1 MTKNRLP
8 AALSLLQWVLGLVIM
23 EASLRFAFS
32 HAAARDFARTGLP
45 DFIRLALAL
54 AEIVAVL
61 LFLIPHATQVGGRT
75 LIAVLAFAVLLHLLH
90 AWYDVGTL
98 VVYAAATWAVMA
110 GKPRPTCDQEPT

>member
-75 LIAVLAFAVLLHLLH
+75 LIAVLAFALLWF
-90 AWYDVGTL
+90 AVPETL
-98 VVYAAATWAVMA
+98 SDTVAN
-110 GKPRPTCDQEPT
+110 PTSASETQSKTEREVPAR